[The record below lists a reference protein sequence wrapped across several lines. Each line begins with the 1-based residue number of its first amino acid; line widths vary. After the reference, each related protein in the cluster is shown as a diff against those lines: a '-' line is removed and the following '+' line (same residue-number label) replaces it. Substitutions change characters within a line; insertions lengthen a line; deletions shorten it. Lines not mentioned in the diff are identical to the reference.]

1 MNKKIFKIIR
11 ENGLYDFV
19 DPLIPEKDEVIYV
32 IVFALRII
40 ALLLFPIS
48 FPVIAMEKARRRI
61 IRNKKF
67 YE

>member
-11 ENGLYDFV
+11 ENGPYDFV

-32 IVFALRII
+32 AVFALRII

-48 FPVIAMEKARRRI
+48 LPVIAIEKARRRI